1 MRQVAAN
8 HVPPTRITAQAKQ
21 QSLQE
26 GIAQFY
32 DQVRDR

>member
-1 MRQVAAN
+1 MRQVAA
-8 HVPPTRITAQAKQ
+8 HRELPTRITAQAKQ